1 MFHVAGVLL
10 FLVSVINVVGAHTC
24 TNWTIP
30 AELKP
35 FGNNNTDCNSILL
48 VIGNCMTCNPT
59 TCTTVFSNCRLTLEL
74 NEEDG
79 IIVSHNINHYL
90 VSACSCEELNDR
102 VCGPFN
108 REGLLCSK
116 CKPGYG
122 PALYSWSLK
131 CEKCHDE

>member
-1 MFHVAGVLL
+1 MFRVVRVIL

-30 AELKP
+30 AELRT
-35 FGNNNTDCNSILL
+35 FGKNNTDCNSLL
-48 VIGNCMTCNPT
+48 EIGKCMTCNPT
-59 TCTTVFSNCRLTLEL
+59 TCATAFGNCRLTLKV

-79 IIVSHNINHYL
+79 FIAFHHPDHYL

-108 REGLLCSK
+108 
-116 CKPGYG
+116 
-122 PALYSWSLK
+122 
-131 CEKCHDE
+131 